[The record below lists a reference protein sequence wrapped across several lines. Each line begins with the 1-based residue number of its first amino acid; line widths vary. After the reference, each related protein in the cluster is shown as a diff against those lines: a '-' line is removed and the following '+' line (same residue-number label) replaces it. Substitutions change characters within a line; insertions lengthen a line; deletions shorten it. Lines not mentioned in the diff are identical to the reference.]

1 MEMAT
6 FRLQYCLSCENMTET
21 CGLLVL
27 RPLAVSE
34 RANETGYI
42 PIWSQVKFID
52 RDPTGTH
59 VGSKRLSV

>member
-1 MEMAT
+1 MSLRRHQLTLFVCRTIESLMMEMAT

-21 CGLLVL
+21 YGLLVL

-42 PIWSQVKFID
+42 PIWS
-52 RDPTGTH
+52 
-59 VGSKRLSV
+59 